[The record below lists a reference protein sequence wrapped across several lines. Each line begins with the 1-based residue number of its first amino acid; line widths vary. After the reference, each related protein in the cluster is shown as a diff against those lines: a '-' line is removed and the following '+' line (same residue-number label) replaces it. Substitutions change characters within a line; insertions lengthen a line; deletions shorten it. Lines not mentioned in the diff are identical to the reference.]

1 MYKNYFIVL
10 ATIVA
15 LSANAQVHVRD
26 EPRHHNVFENNF
38 IRVLDVHLGPGDTTL
53 YHLHNTPSVFI
64 CLSTSKVGSQLL
76 GSQPE
81 QGTNINGEI
90 SYDTLATP
98 RIHHVWNMDT
108 GWFHVMDVELVGK
121 KQELNIPVLEID
133 LLKLIFKEKEV
144 NGYKAE
150 LKQGNSL
157 TLPAT
162 TKGYLLVS
170 LTNAQLNYSING
182 INQHRIMK
190 AGHYIW
196 MESAN
201 SYKIS
206 VGDNKPAEFVLL
218 QLK

>member
-1 MYKNYFIVL
+1 MCKNYFIL
-10 ATIVA
+10 IATVIA

-64 CLSTSKVGSQLL
+64 YLSSSKVGSQLL
-76 GSQPE
+76 GKQPVE
-81 QGTNINGEI
+81 GTNIAGRMT
-90 SYDTLATP
+90 YDTLATP
-98 RIHHVWNMDT
+98 RIHQVWNLDT
-108 GWFHVMDVELVGK
+108 GWFHVMDIELVSK
-121 KQELNIPVLEID
+121 KHELNIHVLETD

-144 NGYKAE
+144 NGYKVG
-150 LKQGNSL
+150 LKKGSTL

-170 LTNAQLNYSING
+170 LNNVQLNYSSNG
-182 INQHRIMK
+182 VIQHRNMK

-201 SYKIS
+201 SFQLS
-206 VGDNKPAEFVLL
+206 VADNKPVEFVLL